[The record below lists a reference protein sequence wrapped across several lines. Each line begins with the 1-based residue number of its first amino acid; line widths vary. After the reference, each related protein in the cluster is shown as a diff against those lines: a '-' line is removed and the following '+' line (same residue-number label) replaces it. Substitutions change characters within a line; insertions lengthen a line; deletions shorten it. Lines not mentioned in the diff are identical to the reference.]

1 MHIDQGR
8 AFREVL
14 QSLIRIKD
22 PVADVPVPENGRW
35 LHAGEILGDGYSL
48 AWRVLDAAQGWGVA
62 QRRKRIFAVLDLD
75 GQCAGKVLFESE
87 GLSGYTPPGG
97 EARKGAARGAEG
109 SAGAAGELS
118 LNGYIDDEVWFGDEI
133 TPESL
138 HEALYGKENQ
148 LADDVHIRLNSYGGS
163 CNAAVRMYD
172 DVRAYPGSVRITV
185 SGTAA
190 SAATVL
196 AMAADR
202 LEMTP
207 GSLWMIHDPSVVAW
221 GNERELMDSIRL
233 LQACKESILNVYQR
247 RCQQSRQEVAAM
259 MSATSWLDAQ
269 SALQYGFIDAISEDG
284 KPGAPEN
291 AGKRRANLDF
301 AKAKV
306 QAWQDRHKP
315 RLTRAEKQETTD
327 EAHPSMALP
336 DEEQT
341 AVSGG
346 MGEAVENAADVAPPE
361 PSGIPVTQLQRRL
374 DLLMP
379 ASRRYEHS
387 NSNEQSNDQKEEK
400 HHEQNS

>member
-1 MHIDQGR
+1 MR
-8 AFREVL
+8 
-14 QSLIRIKD
+14 
-22 PVADVPVPENGRW
+22 
-35 LHAGEILGDGYSL
+35 
-48 AWRVLDAAQGWGVA
+48 
-62 QRRKRIFAVLDLD
+62 
-75 GQCAGKVLFESE
+75 
-87 GLSGYTPPGG
+87 
-97 EARKGAARGAEG
+97 
-109 SAGAAGELS
+109 ELS

-138 HEALYGKENQ
+138 HEALYGAENQ

-247 RCQQSRQEVAAM
+247 RCRQSRQKVAAM
-259 MSATSWLDAQ
+259 MSATAWMDAQ

-291 AGKRRANLDF
+291 AGERRANLDF

-315 RLTRAEKQETTD
+315 RLTRAEKQEPAD
-327 EAHPSMALP
+327 ENQPVDDSDGIP
-336 DEEQT
+336 Q
-341 AVSGG
+341 
-346 MGEAVENAADVAPPE
+346 NAADVTPPE
-361 PSGIPVTQLQRRL
+361 PSGIPVTQLQKRL
-374 DLLMP
+374 GLLMP
-379 ASRRYEHS
+379 ASRRYEHLD
-387 NSNEQSNDQKEEK
+387 SNEHPDKQQGGIS
-400 HHEQNS
+400 HEQNS

>member
-1 MHIDQGR
+1 MR
-8 AFREVL
+8 
-14 QSLIRIKD
+14 
-22 PVADVPVPENGRW
+22 
-35 LHAGEILGDGYSL
+35 
-48 AWRVLDAAQGWGVA
+48 
-62 QRRKRIFAVLDLD
+62 
-75 GQCAGKVLFESE
+75 
-87 GLSGYTPPGG
+87 
-97 EARKGAARGAEG
+97 
-109 SAGAAGELS
+109 ELS
-118 LNGYIDDEVWFGDEI
+118 LNGYIDDEVWFGD
-133 TPESL
+133 
-138 HEALYGKENQ
+138 
-148 LADDVHIRLNSYGGS
+148 
-163 CNAAVRMYD
+163 
-172 DVRAYPGSVRITV
+172 
-185 SGTAA
+185 
-190 SAATVL
+190 
-196 AMAADR
+196 
-202 LEMTP
+202 EMTP

-269 SALQYGFIDAISEDG
+269 SALQYGFIDVISEDG

-291 AGKRRANLDF
+291 AGERRADLDF

-315 RLTRAEKQETTD
+315 RLTRAEKQETAG

-336 DEEQT
+336 DDEQT

-346 MGEAVENAADVAPPE
+346 MGEAVENAADVTPPE
-361 PSGIPVTQLQRRL
+361 PSGIPVTQLQKRL
-374 DLLMP
+374 GLLMP

>member
-1 MHIDQGR
+1 MR
-8 AFREVL
+8 
-14 QSLIRIKD
+14 
-22 PVADVPVPENGRW
+22 
-35 LHAGEILGDGYSL
+35 
-48 AWRVLDAAQGWGVA
+48 
-62 QRRKRIFAVLDLD
+62 
-75 GQCAGKVLFESE
+75 
-87 GLSGYTPPGG
+87 
-97 EARKGAARGAEG
+97 
-109 SAGAAGELS
+109 ELS
-118 LNGYIDDEVWFGDEI
+118 LNGYIDDEMWFGDEI

-138 HEALYGKENQ
+138 HEALYGAENQ

-163 CNAAVRMYD
+163 CNAAVRMFD

-247 RCQQSRQEVAAM
+247 RCRQSRQEVAAM

-291 AGKRRANLDF
+291 AGERRANLDF

-336 DEEQT
+336 DDEQT

-361 PSGIPVTQLQRRL
+361 PSGIPVTQLQKRL
-374 DLLMP
+374 GLLMP
-379 ASRRYEHS
+379 ASRRYGHPD
-387 NSNEQSNDQKEEK
+387 SNEQSNDQKEEK

>member
-1 MHIDQGR
+1 MR
-8 AFREVL
+8 
-14 QSLIRIKD
+14 
-22 PVADVPVPENGRW
+22 
-35 LHAGEILGDGYSL
+35 
-48 AWRVLDAAQGWGVA
+48 
-62 QRRKRIFAVLDLD
+62 
-75 GQCAGKVLFESE
+75 
-87 GLSGYTPPGG
+87 
-97 EARKGAARGAEG
+97 
-109 SAGAAGELS
+109 ELS
-118 LNGYIDDEVWFGDEI
+118 LNGYIDDEMWFGDEI

-138 HEALYGKENQ
+138 HEALYGAENQ

-163 CNAAVRMYD
+163 CNAAVRMFD

-247 RCQQSRQEVAAM
+247 RCRQSRQEVAAM
-259 MSATSWLDAQ
+259 MSATSWMDAQ

-291 AGKRRANLDF
+291 AGERRANLDF

-315 RLTRAEKQETTD
+315 RLTRAEKQELAD
-327 EAHPSMALP
+327 ENQPVDDSDGIP
-336 DEEQT
+336 Q
-341 AVSGG
+341 
-346 MGEAVENAADVAPPE
+346 NAADVTPPE
-361 PSGIPVTQLQRRL
+361 PSGIPVTQLQKRL
-374 DLLMP
+374 GLLMP
-379 ASRRYEHS
+379 ASRRYEHLD
-387 NSNEQSNDQKEEK
+387 SNEHPDKQQGGIS
-400 HHEQNS
+400 HEQNS

>member
-1 MHIDQGR
+1 M
-8 AFREVL
+8 RE
-14 QSLIRIKD
+14 
-22 PVADVPVPENGRW
+22 
-35 LHAGEILGDGYSL
+35 LG
-48 AWRVLDAAQGWGVA
+48 
-62 QRRKRIFAVLDLD
+62 
-75 GQCAGKVLFESE
+75 
-87 GLSGYTPPGG
+87 
-97 EARKGAARGAEG
+97 
-109 SAGAAGELS
+109 
-118 LNGYIDDEVWFGDEI
+118 LNGYIDDEMWFGDEI

-138 HEALYGKENQ
+138 HEALYGKENR

-172 DVRAYPGSVRITV
+172 DVRAYPGSVWITV

-247 RCQQSRQEVAAM
+247 RCRQSRQEVAAM
-259 MSATSWLDAQ
+259 MSATSWMDAQ

-291 AGKRRANLDF
+291 AGERRANLDF

-315 RLTRAEKQETTD
+315 RLTRAEKQEPAD
-327 EAHPSMALP
+327 ENQPVDDSDGIP
-336 DEEQT
+336 Q
-341 AVSGG
+341 
-346 MGEAVENAADVAPPE
+346 NAADVTPPE
-361 PSGIPVTQLQRRL
+361 PSGIPVTQLQKRL
-374 DLLMP
+374 GLLMP
-379 ASRRYEHS
+379 ASRRYEHLD
-387 NSNEQSNDQKEEK
+387 SNEHPDKQQGGIS
-400 HHEQNS
+400 HEQNS

>member
-1 MHIDQGR
+1 MR
-8 AFREVL
+8 
-14 QSLIRIKD
+14 
-22 PVADVPVPENGRW
+22 
-35 LHAGEILGDGYSL
+35 
-48 AWRVLDAAQGWGVA
+48 
-62 QRRKRIFAVLDLD
+62 
-75 GQCAGKVLFESE
+75 
-87 GLSGYTPPGG
+87 
-97 EARKGAARGAEG
+97 
-109 SAGAAGELS
+109 ELS
-118 LNGYIDDEVWFGDEI
+118 LNGYIDDEMWFGDEI

-138 HEALYGKENQ
+138 HEALYGAENQ

-163 CNAAVRMYD
+163 CNAAVRMFD

-291 AGKRRANLDF
+291 AGERRANLDF

-306 QAWQDRHKP
+306 QVWQDRHKP
-315 RLTRAEKQETTD
+315 RLTRAAQNYGDEHKQD
-327 EAHPSMALP
+327 SAVLP
-336 DEEQT
+336 DEAQT
-341 AVSGG
+341 PSVDDSDGIPQ
-346 MGEAVENAADVAPPE
+346 NAADVTPPE

-374 DLLMP
+374 GLLMP
-379 ASRRYEHS
+379 ASRRYERS

>member
-1 MHIDQGR
+1 MR
-8 AFREVL
+8 
-14 QSLIRIKD
+14 
-22 PVADVPVPENGRW
+22 
-35 LHAGEILGDGYSL
+35 
-48 AWRVLDAAQGWGVA
+48 
-62 QRRKRIFAVLDLD
+62 
-75 GQCAGKVLFESE
+75 
-87 GLSGYTPPGG
+87 
-97 EARKGAARGAEG
+97 
-109 SAGAAGELS
+109 ELS
-118 LNGYIDDEVWFGDEI
+118 LNGYIDDEMWFGDEI

-138 HEALYGKENQ
+138 HEALYGAENQ

-163 CNAAVRMYD
+163 CNAAVRMFD

-259 MSATSWLDAQ
+259 MSDTSWLDAQ

-291 AGKRRANLDF
+291 AGERRANLDF

-315 RLTRAEKQETTD
+315 RLTRAAQNYGDEHKQD
-327 EAHPSMALP
+327 SAVLP

-341 AVSGG
+341 PSVDDSDGIPQ
-346 MGEAVENAADVAPPE
+346 NAADVTPPE

-374 DLLMP
+374 GLLMP
-379 ASRRYEHS
+379 ASRRYERS

>member
-1 MHIDQGR
+1 MR
-8 AFREVL
+8 
-14 QSLIRIKD
+14 
-22 PVADVPVPENGRW
+22 
-35 LHAGEILGDGYSL
+35 
-48 AWRVLDAAQGWGVA
+48 
-62 QRRKRIFAVLDLD
+62 
-75 GQCAGKVLFESE
+75 
-87 GLSGYTPPGG
+87 
-97 EARKGAARGAEG
+97 
-109 SAGAAGELS
+109 ELS
-118 LNGYIDDEVWFGDEI
+118 LNGYIDDEMWFGDEI

-138 HEALYGKENQ
+138 HEALYGAENQ

-163 CNAAVRMYD
+163 CNAAVRMFD

-202 LEMTP
+202 LKMTP

-247 RCQQSRQEVAAM
+247 RCRQSRQEVAAM
-259 MSATSWLDAQ
+259 MSATSWMDAQ
-269 SALQYGFIDAISEDG
+269 SALQYGFIDAVAEDG

-291 AGKRRANLDF
+291 AGERRANLDF

-315 RLTRAEKQETTD
+315 RLTRAEKQETAD

-336 DEEQT
+336 DDEQT

-346 MGEAVENAADVAPPE
+346 MGEAVENAADVTPPE

-374 DLLMP
+374 GLLMP
-379 ASRRYEHS
+379 ASRRYEHLD
-387 NSNEQSNDQKEEK
+387 SNEHPDKQQGGIS
-400 HHEQNS
+400 HEQNS

>member
-1 MHIDQGR
+1 MR
-8 AFREVL
+8 
-14 QSLIRIKD
+14 
-22 PVADVPVPENGRW
+22 
-35 LHAGEILGDGYSL
+35 
-48 AWRVLDAAQGWGVA
+48 
-62 QRRKRIFAVLDLD
+62 
-75 GQCAGKVLFESE
+75 
-87 GLSGYTPPGG
+87 
-97 EARKGAARGAEG
+97 
-109 SAGAAGELS
+109 ELS
-118 LNGYIDDEVWFGDEI
+118 LNGYIDDEMWFGDEI

-138 HEALYGKENQ
+138 HEALYGKENR

-172 DVRAYPGSVRITV
+172 DVRAYPGSVWITV

-247 RCQQSRQEVAAM
+247 RCRQSRQEVAAM
-259 MSATSWLDAQ
+259 MSATSWMDAQ

-291 AGKRRANLDF
+291 AGERRANLDF

-315 RLTRAEKQETTD
+315 RLTRAEKQEPAD
-327 EAHPSMALP
+327 ENQPVDDSDGIP
-336 DEEQT
+336 Q
-341 AVSGG
+341 
-346 MGEAVENAADVAPPE
+346 NAADVTPPE

-374 DLLMP
+374 GLLMP
-379 ASRRYEHS
+379 ASRRYEHLD
-387 NSNEQSNDQKEEK
+387 SNEHPDKQQGGIS
-400 HHEQNS
+400 HEQNS

>member
-1 MHIDQGR
+1 MR
-8 AFREVL
+8 
-14 QSLIRIKD
+14 
-22 PVADVPVPENGRW
+22 
-35 LHAGEILGDGYSL
+35 
-48 AWRVLDAAQGWGVA
+48 
-62 QRRKRIFAVLDLD
+62 
-75 GQCAGKVLFESE
+75 
-87 GLSGYTPPGG
+87 
-97 EARKGAARGAEG
+97 
-109 SAGAAGELS
+109 ELS

-138 HEALYGKENQ
+138 HEALYGAENQ

-163 CNAAVRMYD
+163 CNAAVRMFD

-247 RCQQSRQEVAAM
+247 RCRQSRQEVAAM
-259 MSATSWLDAQ
+259 MSATSWMDAQ
-269 SALQYGFIDAISEDG
+269 SALQYGFIDAVAEDG

-291 AGKRRANLDF
+291 AGERRANLDF

-361 PSGIPVTQLQRRL
+361 PSGIPVTQLQKRL
-374 DLLMP
+374 GLLMP

-387 NSNEQSNDQKEEK
+387 DSNEQSNDQKEEK

>member
-1 MHIDQGR
+1 MR
-8 AFREVL
+8 
-14 QSLIRIKD
+14 
-22 PVADVPVPENGRW
+22 
-35 LHAGEILGDGYSL
+35 
-48 AWRVLDAAQGWGVA
+48 
-62 QRRKRIFAVLDLD
+62 
-75 GQCAGKVLFESE
+75 
-87 GLSGYTPPGG
+87 
-97 EARKGAARGAEG
+97 
-109 SAGAAGELS
+109 ELS
-118 LNGYIDDEVWFGDEI
+118 LNGYIDDEMWFGDEI

-138 HEALYGKENQ
+138 HEALYGKENR

-172 DVRAYPGSVRITV
+172 DVRAYPGSVWITV

-247 RCQQSRQEVAAM
+247 RCRQSRQEVAAM
-259 MSATSWLDAQ
+259 MSATAWMDAQ
-269 SALQYGFIDAISEDG
+269 SALQYGFIDAVAEDG

-291 AGKRRANLDF
+291 AGERRANLDF

-306 QAWQDRHKP
+306 QTWQDRHKP

-361 PSGIPVTQLQRRL
+361 FSGIPVTQLQRRL
-374 DLLMP
+374 GLLMP

>member
-1 MHIDQGR
+1 MR
-8 AFREVL
+8 
-14 QSLIRIKD
+14 
-22 PVADVPVPENGRW
+22 
-35 LHAGEILGDGYSL
+35 
-48 AWRVLDAAQGWGVA
+48 
-62 QRRKRIFAVLDLD
+62 
-75 GQCAGKVLFESE
+75 
-87 GLSGYTPPGG
+87 
-97 EARKGAARGAEG
+97 
-109 SAGAAGELS
+109 ELS
-118 LNGYIDDEVWFGDEI
+118 LNGYIDDEMWFGDEI

-138 HEALYGKENQ
+138 HEALYGAENQ

-163 CNAAVRMYD
+163 CNAAVRMFD

-247 RCQQSRQEVAAM
+247 RCRQSRQEVAAM
-259 MSATSWLDAQ
+259 MSATAWMDAQ
-269 SALQYGFIDAISEDG
+269 SALQYGFIDAISENG

-291 AGKRRANLDF
+291 AGERRANLDF

-374 DLLMP
+374 GLLMP

>member
-1 MHIDQGR
+1 MR
-8 AFREVL
+8 
-14 QSLIRIKD
+14 
-22 PVADVPVPENGRW
+22 
-35 LHAGEILGDGYSL
+35 
-48 AWRVLDAAQGWGVA
+48 
-62 QRRKRIFAVLDLD
+62 
-75 GQCAGKVLFESE
+75 
-87 GLSGYTPPGG
+87 
-97 EARKGAARGAEG
+97 
-109 SAGAAGELS
+109 ELS

-138 HEALYGKENQ
+138 HEALYGKENR

-207 GSLWMIHDPSVVAW
+207 GSLWMIHDPSVVDW

-247 RCQQSRQEVAAM
+247 RCRQSRQEVAAM
-259 MSATSWLDAQ
+259 MSATSWMDAQ

-284 KPGAPEN
+284 KPSAPEN
-291 AGKRRANLDF
+291 AGERRANLDF

-315 RLTRAEKQETTD
+315 RLSRAEKQETT
-327 EAHPSMALP
+327 
-336 DEEQT
+336 
-341 AVSGG
+341 
-346 MGEAVENAADVAPPE
+346 GENQPVDDSDGIPQNAADVAPPE
-361 PSGIPVTQLQRRL
+361 PSGIPVTQLQKRL
-374 DLLMP
+374 GLLMP
-379 ASRRYEHS
+379 ASRRYEHLDR
-387 NSNEQSNDQKEEK
+387 NNERHSNDEEEK

>member
-1 MHIDQGR
+1 MR
-8 AFREVL
+8 
-14 QSLIRIKD
+14 
-22 PVADVPVPENGRW
+22 
-35 LHAGEILGDGYSL
+35 
-48 AWRVLDAAQGWGVA
+48 
-62 QRRKRIFAVLDLD
+62 
-75 GQCAGKVLFESE
+75 
-87 GLSGYTPPGG
+87 
-97 EARKGAARGAEG
+97 
-109 SAGAAGELS
+109 ELS
-118 LNGYIDDEVWFGDEI
+118 LNGYIDDEMWFGDEI

-138 HEALYGKENQ
+138 HEALYGAENQ

-163 CNAAVRMYD
+163 CNAAVRMFD
-172 DVRAYPGSVRITV
+172 DVRAYPGSVWITV

-247 RCQQSRQEVAAM
+247 RCQQSRQEIAAM
-259 MSATSWLDAQ
+259 MSATSWMDAQ
-269 SALQYGFIDAISEDG
+269 STLQYGFIDAIAEDG

-291 AGKRRANLDF
+291 AGERRTNLDF

-374 DLLMP
+374 GLLMP
-379 ASRRYEHS
+379 ASRRYERS
-387 NSNEQSNDQKEEK
+387 NSNDQKEEK

>member
-1 MHIDQGR
+1 
-8 AFREVL
+8 
-14 QSLIRIKD
+14 
-22 PVADVPVPENGRW
+22 
-35 LHAGEILGDGYSL
+35 
-48 AWRVLDAAQGWGVA
+48 
-62 QRRKRIFAVLDLD
+62 
-75 GQCAGKVLFESE
+75 
-87 GLSGYTPPGG
+87 
-97 EARKGAARGAEG
+97 
-109 SAGAAGELS
+109 
-118 LNGYIDDEVWFGDEI
+118 
-133 TPESL
+133 
-138 HEALYGKENQ
+138 
-148 LADDVHIRLNSYGGS
+148 
-163 CNAAVRMYD
+163 
-172 DVRAYPGSVRITV
+172 
-185 SGTAA
+185 
-190 SAATVL
+190 
-196 AMAADR
+196 
-202 LEMTP
+202 
-207 GSLWMIHDPSVVAW
+207 
-221 GNERELMDSIRL
+221 MDSIRL

-291 AGKRRANLDF
+291 AGERRANLDF

-327 EAHPSMALP
+327 ESHPSMALP

-374 DLLMP
+374 GLLMP
-379 ASRRYEHS
+379 ASRRYERS

>member
-1 MHIDQGR
+1 MR
-8 AFREVL
+8 
-14 QSLIRIKD
+14 
-22 PVADVPVPENGRW
+22 
-35 LHAGEILGDGYSL
+35 
-48 AWRVLDAAQGWGVA
+48 
-62 QRRKRIFAVLDLD
+62 
-75 GQCAGKVLFESE
+75 
-87 GLSGYTPPGG
+87 
-97 EARKGAARGAEG
+97 
-109 SAGAAGELS
+109 ELS
-118 LNGYIDDEVWFGDEI
+118 LNGYIDDEMWFGDEI

-138 HEALYGKENQ
+138 HEALYGKENR

-163 CNAAVRMYD
+163 CNAAVRMFD

-247 RCQQSRQEVAAM
+247 RCRQSRQEVAAL
-259 MSATSWLDAQ
+259 MSATAWLDAQ

-291 AGKRRANLDF
+291 AGERRANLDF

-315 RLTRAEKQETTD
+315 RLSRTEKQENADEDQKVVSGSTD
-327 EAHPSMALP
+327 EK
-336 DEEQT
+336 EET
-341 AVSGG
+341 VT
-346 MGEAVENAADVAPPE
+346 NTAPPE
-361 PSGIPVTQLQRRL
+361 PSGIPVTQLQKRL
-374 DLLMP
+374 GLLMP
-379 ASRRYEHS
+379 ASRRSEHLDRNNERHS
-387 NSNEQSNDQKEEK
+387 NDEEEK

>member
-1 MHIDQGR
+1 MR
-8 AFREVL
+8 
-14 QSLIRIKD
+14 
-22 PVADVPVPENGRW
+22 
-35 LHAGEILGDGYSL
+35 
-48 AWRVLDAAQGWGVA
+48 
-62 QRRKRIFAVLDLD
+62 
-75 GQCAGKVLFESE
+75 
-87 GLSGYTPPGG
+87 
-97 EARKGAARGAEG
+97 
-109 SAGAAGELS
+109 ELS
-118 LNGYIDDEVWFGDEI
+118 LNGYIDDEMWFGDEI

-138 HEALYGKENQ
+138 HEALYGAENQ
-148 LADDVHIRLNSYGGS
+148 LADDGHIRLNSYGGS
-163 CNAAVRMYD
+163 CNAAVRMFD

-202 LEMTP
+202 LEMPP

-247 RCQQSRQEVAAM
+247 RCQQVAAM

-291 AGKRRANLDF
+291 AGERRANLDF

-361 PSGIPVTQLQRRL
+361 PSGIPVTQLQKRL
-374 DLLMP
+374 GLLMP
-379 ASRRYEHS
+379 ASRRYEHLD
-387 NSNEQSNDQKEEK
+387 SNEQSNDQKEEK

>member
-1 MHIDQGR
+1 MR
-8 AFREVL
+8 
-14 QSLIRIKD
+14 
-22 PVADVPVPENGRW
+22 
-35 LHAGEILGDGYSL
+35 
-48 AWRVLDAAQGWGVA
+48 
-62 QRRKRIFAVLDLD
+62 
-75 GQCAGKVLFESE
+75 
-87 GLSGYTPPGG
+87 
-97 EARKGAARGAEG
+97 
-109 SAGAAGELS
+109 ELS
-118 LNGYIDDEVWFGDEI
+118 LNGYIDDEMWFGDEI

-138 HEALYGKENQ
+138 HEALYGKENR

-163 CNAAVRMYD
+163 CNAAVRMFD

-202 LEMTP
+202 LKMTP

-247 RCQQSRQEVAAM
+247 RCQQNRQKVAAM

-269 SALQYGFIDAISEDG
+269 SALQYGFIDAIAEDG

-291 AGKRRANLDF
+291 AGERRANLDF

-315 RLTRAEKQETTD
+315 RLTRAKKQEIAD
-327 EAHPSMALP
+327 EVQPSAALP
-336 DEEQT
+336 DDEQT
-341 AVSGG
+341 TVHG
-346 MGEAVENAADVAPPE
+346 NANDMAQEPANLTPPE
-361 PSGIPVTQLQRRL
+361 PSGIPVTQLQKRL
-374 DLLMP
+374 GLLMP
-379 ASRRYEHS
+379 ASRRYGHLDRNNERHS
-387 NSNEQSNDQKEEK
+387 NDEEEK

>member
-1 MHIDQGR
+1 MR
-8 AFREVL
+8 
-14 QSLIRIKD
+14 
-22 PVADVPVPENGRW
+22 
-35 LHAGEILGDGYSL
+35 
-48 AWRVLDAAQGWGVA
+48 
-62 QRRKRIFAVLDLD
+62 
-75 GQCAGKVLFESE
+75 
-87 GLSGYTPPGG
+87 
-97 EARKGAARGAEG
+97 
-109 SAGAAGELS
+109 ELS
-118 LNGYIDDEVWFGDEI
+118 LNGYIDDEMWFGDEI

-138 HEALYGKENQ
+138 HEAQ

-163 CNAAVRMYD
+163 CNAAVRMFD
-172 DVRAYPGSVRITV
+172 DVRAYPGSVWITV

-291 AGKRRANLDF
+291 AGERRANLDF

-374 DLLMP
+374 GLLMP
-379 ASRRYEHS
+379 ASRRYERS

>member
-1 MHIDQGR
+1 MR
-8 AFREVL
+8 
-14 QSLIRIKD
+14 
-22 PVADVPVPENGRW
+22 
-35 LHAGEILGDGYSL
+35 
-48 AWRVLDAAQGWGVA
+48 
-62 QRRKRIFAVLDLD
+62 
-75 GQCAGKVLFESE
+75 
-87 GLSGYTPPGG
+87 
-97 EARKGAARGAEG
+97 
-109 SAGAAGELS
+109 ELS

-148 LADDVHIRLNSYGGS
+148 LADDVHIRLNSYGGN
-163 CNAAVRMYD
+163 CNAAVRMFD

-247 RCQQSRQEVAAM
+247 RCRQSRQEVAAM
-259 MSATSWLDAQ
+259 MSATAWMDAQ
-269 SALQYGFIDAISEDG
+269 SALQYGFIDAVAEDG

-291 AGKRRANLDF
+291 AGERRANLDS

-315 RLTRAEKQETTD
+315 RLSRAEKQETAD
-327 EAHPSMALP
+327 EAQPVDDSDGIP
-336 DEEQT
+336 Q
-341 AVSGG
+341 
-346 MGEAVENAADVAPPE
+346 NAADVTPPE
-361 PSGIPVTQLQRRL
+361 PSGIPVTQLQKRL
-374 DLLMP
+374 GLLMP
-379 ASRRYEHS
+379 ASRRYEHLDR
-387 NSNEQSNDQKEEK
+387 NNERHSNDEEEK

>member
-1 MHIDQGR
+1 MR
-8 AFREVL
+8 
-14 QSLIRIKD
+14 
-22 PVADVPVPENGRW
+22 
-35 LHAGEILGDGYSL
+35 
-48 AWRVLDAAQGWGVA
+48 
-62 QRRKRIFAVLDLD
+62 
-75 GQCAGKVLFESE
+75 
-87 GLSGYTPPGG
+87 
-97 EARKGAARGAEG
+97 
-109 SAGAAGELS
+109 ELS
-118 LNGYIDDEVWFGDEI
+118 LNGYIDDEMWFGDEI

-138 HEALYGKENQ
+138 HEALYGAENQ

-247 RCQQSRQEVAAM
+247 RCRQSRQEVAAM
-259 MSATSWLDAQ
+259 MRATSWLDAQ
-269 SALQYGFIDAISEDG
+269 SALQYGFIDAISENG

-291 AGKRRANLDF
+291 AGERRANLDF

-315 RLTRAEKQETTD
+315 RLSRAEKQETT
-327 EAHPSMALP
+327 
-336 DEEQT
+336 
-341 AVSGG
+341 
-346 MGEAVENAADVAPPE
+346 GENQPVDDSDGIPQNAADVAPPE
-361 PSGIPVTQLQRRL
+361 PSGIPVTQLQKRL
-374 DLLMP
+374 GLLMP
-379 ASRRYEHS
+379 ASRRYEHLDP
-387 NSNEQSNDQKEEK
+387 NEHPDKQQGGIS
-400 HHEQNS
+400 HEQNS

>member
-1 MHIDQGR
+1 MR
-8 AFREVL
+8 
-14 QSLIRIKD
+14 
-22 PVADVPVPENGRW
+22 
-35 LHAGEILGDGYSL
+35 
-48 AWRVLDAAQGWGVA
+48 
-62 QRRKRIFAVLDLD
+62 
-75 GQCAGKVLFESE
+75 
-87 GLSGYTPPGG
+87 
-97 EARKGAARGAEG
+97 
-109 SAGAAGELS
+109 ELS

-138 HEALYGKENQ
+138 HEALYGAENQ

-247 RCQQSRQEVAAM
+247 RCRQSRQEVAAM
-259 MSATSWLDAQ
+259 MSATAWMDAQ

-291 AGKRRANLDF
+291 AGERRANLDF

-315 RLTRAEKQETTD
+315 RLTRAEKQEPAD
-327 EAHPSMALP
+327 ENQPVDDSDGIP
-336 DEEQT
+336 Q
-341 AVSGG
+341 
-346 MGEAVENAADVAPPE
+346 NAADVTPPE
-361 PSGIPVTQLQRRL
+361 SSGIPVTKLQKRL
-374 DLLMP
+374 GLLMP
-379 ASRRYEHS
+379 ASRRYEHLD
-387 NSNEQSNDQKEEK
+387 SNEHPDKQQGGIS
-400 HHEQNS
+400 HEQNS

>member
-1 MHIDQGR
+1 MR
-8 AFREVL
+8 
-14 QSLIRIKD
+14 
-22 PVADVPVPENGRW
+22 
-35 LHAGEILGDGYSL
+35 
-48 AWRVLDAAQGWGVA
+48 
-62 QRRKRIFAVLDLD
+62 
-75 GQCAGKVLFESE
+75 
-87 GLSGYTPPGG
+87 
-97 EARKGAARGAEG
+97 
-109 SAGAAGELS
+109 ELS

-138 HEALYGKENQ
+138 HEALYGKENR

>member
-1 MHIDQGR
+1 MR
-8 AFREVL
+8 
-14 QSLIRIKD
+14 
-22 PVADVPVPENGRW
+22 
-35 LHAGEILGDGYSL
+35 
-48 AWRVLDAAQGWGVA
+48 
-62 QRRKRIFAVLDLD
+62 
-75 GQCAGKVLFESE
+75 
-87 GLSGYTPPGG
+87 
-97 EARKGAARGAEG
+97 
-109 SAGAAGELS
+109 ELS
-118 LNGYIDDEVWFGDEI
+118 LNGYIDDEMWFGVEI

-138 HEALYGKENQ
+138 HEALYGAENQ

-163 CNAAVRMYD
+163 CNAAVRMFD

-207 GSLWMIHDPSVVAW
+207 GNLWMIHDPSVVAW

-291 AGKRRANLDF
+291 AGERRANLDF

-327 EAHPSMALP
+327 EAHPSMALL

-374 DLLMP
+374 GLLMP
-379 ASRRYEHS
+379 ASRRYERS

>member
-1 MHIDQGR
+1 MR
-8 AFREVL
+8 
-14 QSLIRIKD
+14 
-22 PVADVPVPENGRW
+22 
-35 LHAGEILGDGYSL
+35 
-48 AWRVLDAAQGWGVA
+48 
-62 QRRKRIFAVLDLD
+62 
-75 GQCAGKVLFESE
+75 
-87 GLSGYTPPGG
+87 
-97 EARKGAARGAEG
+97 
-109 SAGAAGELS
+109 ELS
-118 LNGYIDDEVWFGDEI
+118 LNGYIDDEMWFGDEI

-163 CNAAVRMYD
+163 CNAAVRMFD

-202 LEMTP
+202 LKMTP

-247 RCQQSRQEVAAM
+247 RCRQSRQEVAAM
-259 MSATSWLDAQ
+259 MSATSWMDAQ
-269 SALQYGFIDAISEDG
+269 SALQYGFIDAVAEDG

-291 AGKRRANLDF
+291 AGERRANLDF

-315 RLTRAEKQETTD
+315 RLTRAEKQETAD

-336 DEEQT
+336 DDEQT

-346 MGEAVENAADVAPPE
+346 MGEAVENAADVTPPE

-374 DLLMP
+374 GLLMP
-379 ASRRYEHS
+379 ASRRYGHPD
-387 NSNEQSNDQKEEK
+387 SNEQSNDQKEEK

>member
-1 MHIDQGR
+1 MR
-8 AFREVL
+8 
-14 QSLIRIKD
+14 
-22 PVADVPVPENGRW
+22 
-35 LHAGEILGDGYSL
+35 
-48 AWRVLDAAQGWGVA
+48 
-62 QRRKRIFAVLDLD
+62 
-75 GQCAGKVLFESE
+75 
-87 GLSGYTPPGG
+87 
-97 EARKGAARGAEG
+97 
-109 SAGAAGELS
+109 ELS
-118 LNGYIDDEVWFGDEI
+118 LNGYIDDEMWFGDEI

-138 HEALYGKENQ
+138 HEALYGAENQ

-163 CNAAVRMYD
+163 CNAAVRMFD

-247 RCQQSRQEVAAM
+247 RCRQSRQEVAAM

-269 SALQYGFIDAISEDG
+269 SALQYGFIDAVAEDG

-291 AGKRRANLDF
+291 AGERRANLDF

-315 RLTRAEKQETTD
+315 RLSRAEKQETAD
-327 EAHPSMALP
+327 EAQPSAALP

-374 DLLMP
+374 GLLMP
-379 ASRRYEHS
+379 ASRRYEHLDR
-387 NSNEQSNDQKEEK
+387 NNERHSNDEEEK

>member
-1 MHIDQGR
+1 MR
-8 AFREVL
+8 
-14 QSLIRIKD
+14 
-22 PVADVPVPENGRW
+22 
-35 LHAGEILGDGYSL
+35 
-48 AWRVLDAAQGWGVA
+48 
-62 QRRKRIFAVLDLD
+62 
-75 GQCAGKVLFESE
+75 
-87 GLSGYTPPGG
+87 
-97 EARKGAARGAEG
+97 
-109 SAGAAGELS
+109 ELS

-172 DVRAYPGSVRITV
+172 DVRAYPGSVWITV

-207 GSLWMIHDPSVVAW
+207 GSLWMIHDPSIVAW

-247 RCQQSRQEVAAM
+247 RCQQSRQEVATM

-269 SALQYGFIDAISEDG
+269 SALQYGFIDAIFEDG

-291 AGKRRANLDF
+291 AGERRANLDF

-374 DLLMP
+374 GLLMP

-400 HHEQNS
+400 HHE

>member
-1 MHIDQGR
+1 MR
-8 AFREVL
+8 
-14 QSLIRIKD
+14 
-22 PVADVPVPENGRW
+22 
-35 LHAGEILGDGYSL
+35 
-48 AWRVLDAAQGWGVA
+48 
-62 QRRKRIFAVLDLD
+62 
-75 GQCAGKVLFESE
+75 
-87 GLSGYTPPGG
+87 
-97 EARKGAARGAEG
+97 
-109 SAGAAGELS
+109 ELS
-118 LNGYIDDEVWFGDEI
+118 LNGYIDDEMWFGDEI

-138 HEALYGKENQ
+138 HEALYGKENR

-163 CNAAVRMYD
+163 CNAAVRMFD

-259 MSATSWLDAQ
+259 MSDTSWLDAQ

-291 AGKRRANLDF
+291 AGERRANLDF

-315 RLTRAEKQETTD
+315 RLTRAAQNYGDEHKQD
-327 EAHPSMALP
+327 SAVLP

-341 AVSGG
+341 PSVDDSDGIPQ
-346 MGEAVENAADVAPPE
+346 NAADVTPPE

-374 DLLMP
+374 GLLMP
-379 ASRRYEHS
+379 ASRRYERS

>member
-1 MHIDQGR
+1 MR
-8 AFREVL
+8 
-14 QSLIRIKD
+14 
-22 PVADVPVPENGRW
+22 
-35 LHAGEILGDGYSL
+35 
-48 AWRVLDAAQGWGVA
+48 
-62 QRRKRIFAVLDLD
+62 
-75 GQCAGKVLFESE
+75 
-87 GLSGYTPPGG
+87 
-97 EARKGAARGAEG
+97 
-109 SAGAAGELS
+109 ELS
-118 LNGYIDDEVWFGDEI
+118 LNGYIDDEMWFGDEI

-138 HEALYGKENQ
+138 HEALYGAENQ

-163 CNAAVRMYD
+163 CNAAVRMFD

-247 RCQQSRQEVAAM
+247 RCRQSRQEVAAM

-291 AGKRRANLDF
+291 AGERRGNLDF

-374 DLLMP
+374 GLLMP

>member
-1 MHIDQGR
+1 MR
-8 AFREVL
+8 
-14 QSLIRIKD
+14 
-22 PVADVPVPENGRW
+22 
-35 LHAGEILGDGYSL
+35 
-48 AWRVLDAAQGWGVA
+48 
-62 QRRKRIFAVLDLD
+62 
-75 GQCAGKVLFESE
+75 
-87 GLSGYTPPGG
+87 
-97 EARKGAARGAEG
+97 
-109 SAGAAGELS
+109 ELS
-118 LNGYIDDEVWFGDEI
+118 LNGYIDDEMWFGDEI

-138 HEALYGKENQ
+138 HEALYGAENQ

-163 CNAAVRMYD
+163 CNAAVRMFD
-172 DVRAYPGSVRITV
+172 DVRAYPGSVQITV

-247 RCQQSRQEVAAM
+247 RCRQSRQEVAAM
-259 MSATSWLDAQ
+259 MSATSWMDAQ
-269 SALQYGFIDAISEDG
+269 SALQYGFIDAVAEDG

-291 AGKRRANLDF
+291 AGERRANLDF

-315 RLTRAEKQETTD
+315 RLTRAEKHETTD

-374 DLLMP
+374 GLLMP
-379 ASRRYEHS
+379 ASRRYERS